1 MTRTDLA
8 RARRKVGVLDNDVTD
23 EAPVLIAG
31 GGLVGLSAAAFLA
44 QQGIRSLTIERLAA
58 SSPLPRA
65 AFFHMRTLEMF
76 RGLGIEDAVRTQSAK
91 EFVPEGAI
99 IAVETLAGRKLADII
114 PNLNEGVDVLSP
126 CRRLF
131 LNQPTLE
138 PILRECARAG
148 GASIVQGA
156 EIIDVHQD
164 SGGVSLTI
172 RKIDDKSTREVR
184 GDYLIAADGAHSR
197 IRTALGID
205 SEGRGAF
212 SNSLTIYFTAHLFP
226 YVGDKAWSLIYVNN
240 PRLRGFFRLNR
251 AATAGFLGVNVVGDP
266 ALDPEAAVNAATDVS
281 EARLIELVRAGVGK
295 DLPVRID
302 GYSRWRATAS
312 VARELRDGRIFI
324 AGDAAHLMPPNGG
337 FGGNTGIHDAH
348 NLAWKLAL
356 VIKGHA
362 GARLLDTYETERR
375 PVAVFTVEQAFSRYV
390 ARTAPWLAARVQ
402 PEPLVDDLHI
412 ELGYLY
418 NSPLGVHADP
428 RDTGGVPGSRAPH
441 LWLES
446 QGKRFSTIDLAGR
459 YVLLAGAAGSAWV
472 DAAKELTRACGGVPL
487 DAYCIGRD
495 PADSEQRFPA
505 AYGISSSGASLVRP
519 DGFVTWNCPEG
530 VAEPVTAL
538 QAALNASLCSR

>member
-1 MTRTDLA
+1 
-8 RARRKVGVLDNDVTD
+8 LDNDVTD
-23 EAPVLIAG
+23 EVPVVIAG

-99 IAVETLAGRKLADII
+99 IAMETLAGRKLADII
-114 PNLNEGVDVLSP
+114 PNLNEGIDALSP

-156 EIIDVHQD
+156 EIVDVHQD

-184 GDYLIAADGAHSR
+184 GDYLIAADGGHSR
-197 IRTALGID
+197 IRAALGID
-205 SEGRGAF
+205 SDGRGAF
-212 SNSLTIYFTAHLFP
+212 SNSLTIYFTADLFP

-251 AATAGFLGVNVVGDP
+251 AATAGFLGVNIVGDP
-266 ALDPEAAVNAATDVS
+266 AIDPEAAVNAATDVS

-302 GYSRWRATAS
+302 GYSRWRASPGSCATVAYSSQAMRRTSCRPMAVSAGIPAS
-312 VARELRDGRIFI
+312 T
-324 AGDAAHLMPPNGG
+324 MPTILPG
-337 FGGNTGIHDAH
+337 
-348 NLAWKLAL
+348 
-356 VIKGHA
+356 
-362 GARLLDTYETERR
+362 
-375 PVAVFTVEQAFSRYV
+375 
-390 ARTAPWLAARVQ
+390 
-402 PEPLVDDLHI
+402 
-412 ELGYLY
+412 
-418 NSPLGVHADP
+418 NSPSSSK
-428 RDTGGVPGSRAPH
+428 DTRVPGCLTPMR
-441 LWLES
+441 
-446 QGKRFSTIDLAGR
+446 RNAG
-459 YVLLAGAAGSAWV
+459 
-472 DAAKELTRACGGVPL
+472 
-487 DAYCIGRD
+487 
-495 PADSEQRFPA
+495 Q
-505 AYGISSSGASLVRP
+505 
-519 DGFVTWNCPEG
+519 
-530 VAEPVTAL
+530 
-538 QAALNASLCSR
+538 